1 MSHVFMIVPIMVE
14 LGELRPGGPAQYA
27 EFVLFAGSLEPLQI
41 DLYGGLKFA
50 LFTRARDVQVLLKI
64 SVTRNSEVRLGRKVK
79 NSQARTGHQ
88 RYEKKKKLE
97 LARWPAKALT

>member
-1 MSHVFMIVPIMVE
+1 MREGLSVSHVFMIVPIMVE

-50 LFTRARDVQVLLKI
+50 LFTRAREPRARRAGIAKNLSNPVAV
-64 SVTRNSEVRLGRKVK
+64 VRRSGGPQLRLRKHK
-79 NSQARTGHQ
+79 
-88 RYEKKKKLE
+88 
-97 LARWPAKALT
+97 

>member
-1 MSHVFMIVPIMVE
+1 MSVSHVFMIVPIMVE

-50 LFTRARDVQVLLKI
+50 LFTRARDVQDC
-64 SVTRNSEVRLGRKVK
+64 
-79 NSQARTGHQ
+79 
-88 RYEKKKKLE
+88 RYC
-97 LARWPAKALT
+97 